1 MAFEEIRGPRIA
13 HGSKVDMSL
22 KSSHVLPEGA
32 LRERFDE
39 FFAAAAER
47 ATDQL
52 DEEYLSLL
60 WNETLS
66 MWLYDASEKVE
77 DWLTKWG
84 TGLTREFREN
94 DTQATLV
101 FIDRNISHK

>member
-1 MAFEEIRGPRIA
+1 M
-13 HGSKVDMSL
+13 
-22 KSSHVLPEGA
+22 
-32 LRERFDE
+32 RERFDE

-47 ATDQL
+47 AADQL

-84 TGLTREFREN
+84 IGMTREFREN
-94 DTQATLV
+94 DKQATLV
-101 FIDRNISHK
+101 FVDRNISHQ